1 MAKHYKNG
9 GNQNL
14 DPTKLIVLITA
25 VLNLITA
32 AIILIEKLL
41 G

>member
-1 MAKHYKNG
+1 MARHYKNG

-25 VLNLITA
+25 AINL
-32 AIILIEKLL
+32 AIALIELIKLL
-41 G
+41 SS